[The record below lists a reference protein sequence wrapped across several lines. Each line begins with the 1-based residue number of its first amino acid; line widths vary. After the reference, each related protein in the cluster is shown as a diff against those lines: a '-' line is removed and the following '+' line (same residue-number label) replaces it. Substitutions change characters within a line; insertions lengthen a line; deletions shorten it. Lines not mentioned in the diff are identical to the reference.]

1 MRGDLTQ
8 QSSEVAEVLGI
19 EFELGLRGRKLEL
32 SATSLR
38 SGLGRGGS

>member
-19 EFELGLRGRKLEL
+19 EFELGLRGQEG
-32 SATSLR
+32 A
-38 SGLGRGGS
+38 GVDDF